1 MSKNRRSR
9 ILIVGIGAFVLGA
22 LSNPGVTM
30 VKPGVYEQRNG
41 GNLLIGELAGGL
53 CDRVANIAQTLG
65 RAIETR
71 VTPNLRGA
79 LWAKLLLNCSVTTI
93 AAIAAQTMR
102 QYMISFAGKEVFR
115 RIYDGVLSIQT
126 LPRRLEDLLRR
137 VKQSSSKLKQRF
149 ILSVSKRGTEHG

>member
-30 VKPGVYEQRNG
+30 VEPGVYEQRNG
-41 GNLLIGELAGGL
+41 GNLLIGELAGSL
-53 CDRVANIAQTLG
+53 CDRVAKIAQTLG
-65 RAIETR
+65 GAIETC

-79 LWAKLLLNCSVTTI
+79 LWAKVLLNCSVTT
-93 AAIAAQTMR
+93 IAAQTMR

-115 RIYDGVLSIQT
+115 RTYDGVLSIQT
-126 LPRRLEDLLRR
+126 LPRRLEDLPRR
-137 VKQSSSKLKQRF
+137 LSNHHQNIKQRF
-149 ILSVSKRGTEHG
+149 ILCEQAWH

>member
-1 MSKNRRSR
+1 MSKNRRVR
-9 ILIVGIGAFVLGA
+9 ILIVGIGAFVLGG

-30 VKPGVYEQRNG
+30 VRPGVYEQRNG
-41 GNLLIGELAGGL
+41 GNLLISELAGGL
-53 CDRVANIAQTLG
+53 CDRVAKIAQTLG

-79 LWAKLLLNCSVTTI
+79 FWAKLLLNCSVTTI

-137 VKQSSSKLKQRF
+137 VKQSSSKYKTTLYPECEQAW
-149 ILSVSKRGTEHG
+149 H

>member
-41 GNLLIGELAGGL
+41 GNLLIGELAGSL
-53 CDRVANIAQTLG
+53 CDRVAKIAQTLG

-79 LWAKLLLNCSVTTI
+79 LWAKVLLNCSVTT
-93 AAIAAQTMR
+93 IAAQTMR

-126 LPRRLEDLLRR
+126 LPRRLEDLPRR
-137 VKQSSSKLKQRF
+137 VKQSSSKYKTTLYP
-149 ILSVSKRGTEHG
+149 V

>member
-1 MSKNRRSR
+1 MSKYRRSR
-9 ILIVGIGAFVLGA
+9 ILIVGIGAFVLGG

-102 QYMISFAGKEVFR
+102 QYMISFAGK
-115 RIYDGVLSIQT
+115 GS
-126 LPRRLEDLLRR
+126 LPANL
-137 VKQSSSKLKQRF
+137 
-149 ILSVSKRGTEHG
+149 

>member
-9 ILIVGIGAFVLGA
+9 ILIVDIGAFVLGA

-41 GNLLIGELAGGL
+41 GNLLIGELAGSL
-53 CDRVANIAQTLG
+53 CDRVAEIAQTLG

-79 LWAKLLLNCSVTTI
+79 LWAKVLLNCSVTT
-93 AAIAAQTMR
+93 IAAQTMR

-126 LPRRLEDLLRR
+126 LPRRLEDLPRR
-137 VKQSSSKLKQRF
+137 AKQSSSKYKTTLYP
-149 ILSVSKRGTEHG
+149 V